1 MTDTT
6 FNRGKEI
13 KEKICKCENEAII
26 IENLYKKNKK
36 EDLDQEEIE
45 AIFQLAAKGNTF
57 MNVFY
62 NHDFRAL

>member
-6 FNRGKEI
+6 FNRAKEI
-13 KEKICKCENEAII
+13 KSKISQCENEAII

-36 EDLDQEEIE
+36 EDLDEEEIE

-57 MNVFY
+57 MNGVY